1 MSATAV
7 PNILALG
14 FLVLIFGSIL
24 RRRATDQLQFWFF
37 GWVLMLLHF
46 IAELFAPILDL
57 RLVKTL
63 SACSIELAGIL
74 FLIAVSQV
82 CSNRRRRW
90 MLATVVSLPTL
101 AYTVALA
108 WNAVSKPLFYSL
120 LAIAIP
126 GAMGLVWSF
135 YRRITL
141 YVVSVLIGIL
151 AFGLLMTA
159 AVHRGTFASV
169 VSLIQAVLFLFCGTL
184 YWRRFSRWSVGVFT
198 ASGGF
203 IVWSATV
210 VFPYADTLLDR
221 WVQAPLSNIAIYCVA
236 LGMVLT
242 LLEEQIQEAVTA
254 SERVSYQAQ
263 HDVLTGL
270 PNRVLFEDRLTQALA
285 RSRRT
290 NTRAAVLCIDLD
302 RFKQV
307 NDTFGHHFGDL
318 YLQAVVERFRLR
330 LRETD
335 TLARTGGDE
344 FTAVLTDM
352 KTTESASYVAKEL
365 LSTLNEPLVI
375 EGCSLHA
382 SASIGIAVFPD
393 DAETAEALR
402 RGADQAMYWAK
413 SRGRNRHE
421 CFAGD
426 ARDTLDIEEQMRI
439 ALDEGKFEL
448 FYQPLYRPDG
458 TIDSL
463 EALLRFRHPRLGMV
477 PPSRFIPVAEE
488 CGLIVPIGDWVLEQ
502 VCQQIAEWRDQH
514 GLRARIAVNV
524 SALQFGR
531 SDYASCVA
539 KNLAK
544 CGVDGSS
551 IELELTESLVMNNVT
566 ESSRQM
572 AKLKQLGV
580 HISVDDFGT
589 GYSSLSYLHELPIDT
604 LKIDRSFI
612 EKVAEPTGTRPIV
625 EAVVSLAKT
634 LHMRTVAEGVETE
647 EQLAIVHHVG
657 CDLVQGFLLS
667 RPVPRAAIP
676 DLLRAAEKMEP
687 RKAQAAEN
695 SAVRVC

>member
-46 IAELFAPILDL
+46 MTELFSPVLDS
-57 RLVKTL
+57 RMVKAL
-63 SACSIELAGIL
+63 GACSIEVAGVL
-74 FLIAVSQV
+74 FLIAVSRV
-82 CSNRRRRW
+82 CSSRRRRW
-90 MLATVVSLPTL
+90 ILATVIALPAL
-101 AYTVALA
+101 SYTVAVA
-108 WNAVSKPLFYSL
+108 CNITSKPLFYGL
-120 LAIAIP
+120 LAIAVPGSMALVWTFYKKISLYVFSVLAGIFAF
-126 GAMGLVWSF
+126 GAMM
-135 YRRITL
+135 TL
-141 YVVSVLIGIL
+141 
-151 AFGLLMTA
+151 
-159 AVHRGTFASV
+159 AVHDGAFTSV
-169 VSLIQAVLFLFCGTL
+169 IRMEQALLFVFCGTL
-184 YWRRFSRWSVGVFT
+184 YFRRFSRWSVGVFT

-203 IVWSATV
+203 LVWAITIG
-210 VFPYADTLLDR
+210 FPYTNTVLERFID
-221 WVQAPLSNIAIYCVA
+221 APLSNIATYCVA

-285 RSRRT
+285 RSRRA
-290 NTRAAVLCIDLD
+290 NTKSAVLCIDLD

-344 FTAVLTDM
+344 FTAVLTDL
-352 KTTESASYVAKEL
+352 KTIEGASYVAKEL
-365 LSTLNEPLVI
+365 LSTLAEPLNI
-375 EGCSLHA
+375 EGCSIEA
-382 SASIGIAVFPD
+382 SASIGVAVFPD
-393 DAETAEALR
+393 DAENAEALR

-448 FYQPLYRPDG
+448 FYQPLYRPDRS
-458 TIDSL
+458 IEAL

-488 CGLIVPIGDWVLEQ
+488 CGLIVPIGDWVLQQ
-502 VCQQIAEWRDQH
+502 VCHQIKEWREKY
-514 GLRARIAVNV
+514 GLTARVAVNV

-531 SDYASCVA
+531 TDFAACVSR
-539 KNLAK
+539 NLART
-544 CGVDGSS
+544 GVDPAC
-551 IELELTESLVMNNVT
+551 IELELTESLVMNNVQ

-572 AKLKQLGV
+572 TKLKQLG
-580 HISVDDFGT
+580 
-589 GYSSLSYLHELPIDT
+589 E
-604 LKIDRSFI
+604 
-612 EKVAEPTGTRPIV
+612 
-625 EAVVSLAKT
+625 
-634 LHMRTVAEGVETE
+634 
-647 EQLAIVHHVG
+647 HV
-657 CDLVQGFLLS
+657 
-667 RPVPRAAIP
+667 RR
-676 DLLRAAEKMEP
+676 
-687 RKAQAAEN
+687 
-695 SAVRVC
+695 

>member
-46 IAELFAPILDL
+46 ITELFAPVLDL
-57 RLVKTL
+57 RVVKTL
-63 SACSIELAGIL
+63 SACSIETAGVL
-74 FLIAVSQV
+74 FLIAVSKV
-82 CSNRRRRW
+82 CSSRRRRW
-90 MLATVVSLPTL
+90 MLATVIALPAL
-101 AYTVALA
+101 SYSVAVA
-108 WNAVSKPLFYSL
+108 WNITYKSLFYGL

-126 GAMGLVWSF
+126 GSITLVWTF
-135 YRRITL
+135 YKKLSL
-141 YVVSVLIGIL
+141 YVVSVLAGIVS
-151 AFGLLMTA
+151 FGTMMTF
-159 AVHRGTFASV
+159 AVHDGDFASV
-169 VSLIQAVLFLFCGTL
+169 IRMAQALLFVFCGTL
-184 YWRRFSRWSVGVFT
+184 YFRRFSRWSVGVFT

-203 IVWSATV
+203 LAWAVTIA
-210 VFPYADTLLDR
+210 FPHANNALERFVD
-221 WVQAPLSNIAIYCVA
+221 APLSNIATYCVA

-285 RSRRT
+285 RSRRA
-290 NTRAAVLCIDLD
+290 NTKSAVLCIDLD

-318 YLQAVVERFRLR
+318 YLQSVVERFRSR

-344 FTAVLTDM
+344 FTAVLTDL
-352 KTTESASYVAKEL
+352 KTIEGASYVAKEL
-365 LSTLNEPLVI
+365 LSTLTEPLNI
-375 EGCSLHA
+375 EGCSIEA
-382 SASIGIAVFPD
+382 SASIGVAVFPD
-393 DAETAEALR
+393 DAENAEALR

-448 FYQPLYRPDG
+448 FYQPLYRPDRS
-458 TIDSL
+458 IEAL

-488 CGLIVPIGDWVLEQ
+488 CGLIVPIGDWVLQQ
-502 VCQQIAEWRDQH
+502 VCHQIKEWREKF
-514 GLRARIAVNV
+514 GLSARVAVNV

-531 SDYASCVA
+531 TDFAACVSR
-539 KNLAK
+539 NLART
-544 CGVDGSS
+544 GVDPAC
-551 IELELTESLVMNNVT
+551 IELELTESLVMNNVQ

-572 AKLKQLGV
+572 TKLKQLGV
-580 HISVDDFGT
+580 NMSVDDFGT

-612 EKVAEPTGTRPIV
+612 EKVSDPNGTRPIV

-634 LHMRTVAEGVETE
+634 LHMRTVAEGVETN
-647 EQLAIVHHVG
+647 EQLDIVHRVG

-667 RPVPRAAIP
+667 RPVPVAQIP
-676 DLLRAAEKMEP
+676 DLLRASMAVKTSMTQ
-687 RKAQAAEN
+687 RAGAAAN
-695 SAVRVC
+695 D